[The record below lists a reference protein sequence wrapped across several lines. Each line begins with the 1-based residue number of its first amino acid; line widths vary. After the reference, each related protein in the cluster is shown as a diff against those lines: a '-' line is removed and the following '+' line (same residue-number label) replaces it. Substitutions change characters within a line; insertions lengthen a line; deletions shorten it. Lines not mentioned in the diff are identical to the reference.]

1 MKWKHTI
8 TLCLLGGFL
17 LVFGL
22 WSVLRPAD
30 TISETE
36 RRPLAQAPQWSL
48 ENALSGKLANQV
60 DSFSADQFPLR
71 EEFRTLHFLASY
83 DLFRQRDVEG
93 VYLWEG
99 YAAKLDFP
107 LRAESVSHAA
117 QRFQYVYD
125 SYLKDTDCKL
135 YLSVV
140 PDKGYFMAQSS
151 GRPAMDYAALVE
163 QIRQETPYLSYID
176 IFGTLSLEDYYRS
189 DAHWRQECLTDT
201 ANVLAAGLGVDVRA
215 DYREQILDKD
225 YYGVYCGYASLP
237 MEPERVHYLT
247 SDTLEGCVVTNFENG
262 TQGAVY
268 DMDKGLGSDPYE
280 LFLSGSVSLLTVEN
294 PAAQTD
300 RELVIF
306 RDSFASSLAPLL
318 LEGYSKVTL
327 VDIRYLSPA
336 QLGNF
341 LEFGNQDV
349 LFLYSTSVLNNS
361 ETLK

>member
-17 LVFGL
+17 LLFGL

-30 TISETE
+30 AISETE
-36 RRPLAQAPQWSL
+36 RRSLAQAPQINL
-48 ENALSGKLANQV
+48 ENFLSGKLADQV
-60 DSFSADQFPLR
+60 DDYAADQFPLR

-93 VYLWEG
+93 VYLHEG

-107 LRAESVSHAA
+107 LRESSVSHAA
-117 QRFQYVYD
+117 ERFQYVYD
-125 SYLKDTDCKL
+125 RYLKDTDCQL

-140 PDKGYFMAQSS
+140 PDKGYFTAQAS
-151 GRPAMDYAALVE
+151 GRPAMDYEALLT
-163 QIRQETPYLSYID
+163 QIREETPYLHYID
-176 IFGTLSLEDYYRS
+176 IFSTLSLTDYYRT
-189 DAHWRQECLTDT
+189 DAHWRQECLRDT
-201 ANVLAAGLGVDVRA
+201 ASVLAAGLGVDVSA
-215 DYREQILDKD
+215 SYQELTLDKA

-237 MEPERVHYLT
+237 MPAETVHYL
-247 SDTLEGCVVTNFENG
+247 SNDTIRDCVVTNFETG
-262 TQGAVY
+262 SQGAVY
-268 DMDKGLGSDPYE
+268 DLEKGLGSDPYE

-294 PAAQTD
+294 PAAETE

-341 LEFGNQDV
+341 LTFDNQDV

>member
-30 TISETE
+30 AISETE

-48 ENALSGKLANQV
+48 ENALSGKLADQV

-93 VYLWEG
+93 VYIWEG

-107 LRAESVSHAA
+107 LRAQSVSHAA

-215 DYREQILDKD
+215 DYREHILDKD

-247 SDTLEGCVVTNFENG
+247 NDTLEGCVVTNFETG